1 MSLVLYFE
9 LSNFSGKCIDSGY
22 WVPFV
27 CNSSYSFMAIFLKL
41 YRCFCHGLKICMWFR
56 YNPQIN
62 FCHFFFILNLVIF
75 QESEL
80 IVGALS
86 VQLCQQFY
94 VILFE
99 TLPVLWHGLKM
110 CMWFGYNYQINF
122 CHIFRILKLVIF
134 ASWILSECI
143 VGILCGQLLLQFYE
157 IFLKL
162 YRCFC
167 HGLKMCM
174 WFGYYNPQ
182 IKLFFLCLIPSKKT
196 NENNY

>member
-1 MSLVLYFE
+1 M
-9 LSNFSGKCIDSGY
+9 
-22 WVPFV
+22 

-99 TLPVLWHGLKM
+99 TLPVL
-110 CMWFGYNYQINF
+110 
-122 CHIFRILKLVIF
+122 
-134 ASWILSECI
+134 
-143 VGILCGQLLLQFYE
+143 
-157 IFLKL
+157 
-162 YRCFC
+162 
-167 HGLKMCM
+167 
-174 WFGYYNPQ
+174 
-182 IKLFFLCLIPSKKT
+182 
-196 NENNY
+196 